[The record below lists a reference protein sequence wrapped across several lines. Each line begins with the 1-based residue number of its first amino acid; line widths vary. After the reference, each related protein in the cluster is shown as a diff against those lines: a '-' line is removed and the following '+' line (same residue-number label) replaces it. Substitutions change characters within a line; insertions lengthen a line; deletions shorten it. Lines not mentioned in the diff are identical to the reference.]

1 MRPDGK
7 GPECLREWRCWR
19 RCFPAAEW
27 CRSGFSLAE
36 PAWTEEQT
44 SPAEPARTEA
54 QTSPAE
60 DARTGGILEA
70 AAGNWRLAG
79 TKTEDHL
86 KEFGDLQEMFGTGI
100 HEGSQMTIGADGSF
114 SFYLGIALG
123 GEGTVRR
130 KTGSSWQI

>member
-1 MRPDGK
+1 MR
-7 GPECLREWRCWR
+7 RENTG
-19 RCFPAAEW
+19 AAGW
-27 CRSGFSLAE
+27 KRAGVFAGMAVLAAVLSGCGNGAEADFSLAE

-100 HEGSQMTIGADGSF
+100 HE
-114 SFYLGIALG
+114 
-123 GEGTVRR
+123 
-130 KTGSSWQI
+130 

>member
-1 MRPDGK
+1 MR
-7 GPECLREWRCWR
+7 RENTG
-19 RCFPAAEW
+19 AAGW
-27 CRSGFSLAE
+27 KRAGVFAGMAVLAAVLSGCGNGAEADFSLAE

-100 HEGSQMTIGADGSF
+100 HEGSQT
-114 SFYLGIALG
+114 
-123 GEGTVRR
+123 
-130 KTGSSWQI
+130 